1 MPDVAPDDDIQPAAA
16 VSSREPVEPVEP
28 VEPLEPLERGEP
40 AEADGD
46 AEAAEPLTRAGR
58 RAMQAAAARSGT
70 GPSTIA
76 PTHPSVI
83 LATVALGLLVVVSAA
98 SGQPQTGLAL
108 AFVGV
113 VLAWG
118 WPVLLGAPSPS
129 LTALVIGIGAVAIA
143 GTAALTRTEPFLR
156 WVPVA
161 VAVSVI
167 AGFFHQL
174 LRRDGRPRL
183 THGAATTISGL
194 ALAAAGAPLA
204 VLPAYRLGSHYVLAA
219 GAALGLAAL
228 VEVTGRRPGW
238 HRWMLVVV
246 VVAGVAGAVGV
257 SAAVDGIPV
266 LAAVI
271 LGALVAAVSH
281 ALRRVLASL
290 PGADALQAR
299 MATGSASVLVVG
311 VVVYL
316 LTRLYAG

>member
-1 MPDVAPDDDIQPAAA
+1 MPDVPPDDDTQPAPAG
-16 VSSREPVEPVEP
+16 SSREPAGSV
-28 VEPLEPLERGEP
+28 EP
-40 AEADGD
+40 AESG
-46 AEAAEPLTRAGR
+46 TRAGR
-58 RAMQAAAARSGT
+58 RSMQVAAGRRGGDRAT
-70 GPSTIA
+70 PA
-76 PTHPSVI
+76 PTRRSVV
-83 LATVALGLLVVVSAA
+83 LATLALGLLVVVSAA

-118 WPVLLGAPSPS
+118 WPDLLDAPSKS
-129 LTALVIGIGAVAIA
+129 IASLVIGVGAVAIG
-143 GTAALTRTEPFLR
+143 GTAGLTRTEPFLR

-194 ALAAAGAPLA
+194 ALVAAGAPLA

-228 VEVTGRRPGW
+228 VEVLGRWSGW
-238 HRWMLVVV
+238 HRWMLAVV
-246 VVAGVAGAVGV
+246 VVAGAAAAVGI
-257 SAAVDGIPV
+257 SATVDGIP
-266 LAAVI
+266 
-271 LGALVAAVSH
+271 LVAAVLLGVLVAAISH
-281 ALRRVLASL
+281 ALRRVLTSL
-290 PGADALQAR
+290 PGAGALQAQ
-299 MATGSASVLVVG
+299 MATGAASVLVVG

-316 LTRLYAG
+316 LTRMYAA